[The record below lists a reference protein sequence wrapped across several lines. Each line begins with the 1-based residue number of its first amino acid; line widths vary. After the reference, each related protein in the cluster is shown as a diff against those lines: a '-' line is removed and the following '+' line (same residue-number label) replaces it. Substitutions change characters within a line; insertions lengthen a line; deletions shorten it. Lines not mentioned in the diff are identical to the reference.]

1 MYNLRRTCTDR
12 RATIYSCEVYMYVL
26 GVCVCVC
33 VCVCVY
39 LYVLLNCTS

>member
-12 RATIYSCEVYMYVL
+12 RATICSCEVYMYVL

-33 VCVCVY
+33 VIDSSARDF
-39 LYVLLNCTS
+39 TSR